1 MVAMVLMRRMLRL
14 GNCANID
21 RVKPS
26 SLPEQRNLM
35 KLILRSWFP
44 PRPPSVT
51 ILIRHHHLLSS
62 FLVFVIIDTTSNP
75 IIANAIK
82 SIGKAPLVHICKKTI
97 STLQT
102 YFQICF
108 SVDWEQ
114 PPIHHTD
121 VRVPA
126 FRGRKVQFR
135 NLIFESQLCCLMSA
149 QI

>member
-1 MVAMVLMRRMLRL
+1 MVMVVIVVMRRMLRL

-26 SLPEQRNLM
+26 SLPEQGNLM

-82 SIGKAPLVHICKKTI
+82 SIGKAPLVHICKKQFPLCKHI
-97 STLQT
+97 
-102 YFQICF
+102 FKF
-108 SVDWEQ
+108 
-114 PPIHHTD
+114 
-121 VRVPA
+121 A
-126 FRGRKVQFR
+126 VQ
-135 NLIFESQLCCLMSA
+135 
-149 QI
+149 